1 MAKPETLQGIPL
13 FQKLTSDEVGELS
26 THFEE
31 RSYSPGAKVFEEGT
45 PSSSLFIIQSGTV
58 EVVKVITQKET
69 VLATYADGEFFG
81 EMALFEYAP
90 RSATVRT
97 VVDTML
103 LEIGKETFD
112 NLVLE
117 KPAIAAKVL
126 YGMMEEMSRRLRKT
140 SPGTKQS
147 FFF

>member
-1 MAKPETLQGIPL
+1 MTKQETLHGIPL
-13 FQKLTSDEVGELS
+13 FQKLTADEAGELS
-26 THFEE
+26 ALFEE
-31 RSYSPGAKVFEEGT
+31 RSYSPSAKVFEEGT
-45 PSSSLFIIQSGTV
+45 PSSSLFFIHSGTV
-58 EVVKVITQKET
+58 EVIKLINGKET

-103 LEIGKETFD
+103 LEIGKEAFD
-112 NLVLE
+112 NLVVE
-117 KPAIAAKVL
+117 KPGIAAKML

-140 SPGTKQS
+140 SPGAKQS

>member
-1 MAKPETLQGIPL
+1 MAKPETLQSVPL
-13 FQKLTSDEVGELS
+13 FQKLTGDETGELS
-26 THFEE
+26 ALFEE

-58 EVVKVITQKET
+58 EVVKVIANKET

-90 RSATVRT
+90 RSAMVRT
-97 VVDTML
+97 VVDTIL
-103 LEIGKETFD
+103 LEIGKEAFD

-140 SPGTKQS
+140 SPGAKQS